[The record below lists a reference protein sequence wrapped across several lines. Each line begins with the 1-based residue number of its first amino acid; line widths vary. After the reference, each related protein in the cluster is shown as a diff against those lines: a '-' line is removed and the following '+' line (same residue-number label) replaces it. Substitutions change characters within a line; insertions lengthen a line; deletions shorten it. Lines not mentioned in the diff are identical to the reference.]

1 MRQRISRVLSQEEHR
16 QFWRELDA
24 RSLTPELDERS
35 SSERDRIEADI
46 GVALEAFGTEGWDFR
61 SDHYGPPAY
70 VCRFTLMNRQLHRLD
85 VFQAMLKA
93 FDHFGDPWVLDLGLV
108 DGIDGGVMTQ
118 SKDVGRII
126 ITQTEVLLDGE
137 LGMGSIPIEFLP

>member
-1 MRQRISRVLSQEEHR
+1 
-16 QFWRELDA
+16 
-24 RSLTPELDERS
+24 
-35 SSERDRIEADI
+35 
-46 GVALEAFGTEGWDFR
+46 
-61 SDHYGPPAY
+61 
-70 VCRFTLMNRQLHRLD
+70 
-85 VFQAMLKA
+85 MLKA